1 MRVLVLSDI
10 HANWAALQAIQEEYD
25 VCLFLG
31 DAVDYA
37 LEPAPCVEW
46 LRRRVHYAVRG
57 NHDHGVAQKVF
68 LQGAGGYRYL
78 TGVTRPLTVER
89 ITEPQR
95 RWLGA
100 MPTSRMLTLN
110 AKRYLLVHATPR
122 DPMDE
127 YAPPDVDFWTRKLEG
142 ISADYVCVGHTHVQF
157 ILQVGD
163 TTVVNPGSVGIP
175 RDGDPRAAYAVIT
188 DDGPV
193 LKRVE
198 YPIEETVASVE
209 SADMPDLAKQM
220 LTEVLR
226 NGRLERKGP
235 NGRPAEANGTVET
248 QTG

>member
-10 HANWAALQAIQEEYD
+10 HANRAALEAIQEEYD

-31 DAVDYA
+31 DVVDYA
-37 LEPAPCVEW
+37 LEPAPCIEW
-46 LRRRVHYAVRG
+46 VRQRATYSVRG

-68 LQGAGGYRYL
+68 LQGVGGYRYL

-89 ITEPQR
+89 ITEGQR

-100 MPTSRMLTLN
+100 LPTSRMLTLN
-110 AKRYLLVHATPR
+110 GKRYLLVHATPR

-157 ILQVGD
+157 ILQVGN
-163 TTVVNPGSVGIP
+163 TTVLNPGSVGLP
-175 RDGDPRAAYAVIT
+175 RDGDPRAAYALIT

-193 LKRVE
+193 LKRAE

-209 SADMPDLAKQM
+209 AADMPDLAKQM
-220 LTEVLR
+220 LTEILR
-226 NGRLERKGP
+226 NGRLERKGA
-235 NGRPAEANGTVET
+235 NGRPGEVNGAVDT

>member
-10 HANWAALQAIQEEYD
+10 HANRAALEAIREECD

-31 DAVDYA
+31 DVVDYA

-46 LRRRVHYAVRG
+46 VRRHATYAVRG

-78 TGVTRPLTVER
+78 TGVTVER
-89 ITEPQR
+89 ITESQR

-110 AKRYLLVHATPR
+110 GKRYLMVHATPR

-127 YAPPDVDFWTRKLEG
+127 YAPPDVDFWTRKLDG

-188 DDGPV
+188 ADGPV
-193 LKRVE
+193 LRRVE
-198 YPIEETVASVE
+198 YPIDETVAAVE
-209 SADMPDLAKQM
+209 AADMPDLAKQM
-220 LTEVLR
+220 LTEILR
-226 NGRLERKGP
+226 NGRLERKAV
-235 NGRPAEANGTVET
+235 NGRPAEGNGTVET
-248 QTG
+248 PTG